1 MLLIFHTILFID
13 WWQFWKWLNRVCGY
27 DFRWTAAA
35 GRQRVCSRMYP
46 IPPSLPPLFLPLS
59 LPLPVIPTICCLQNK
74 SFIYCHFQDC
84 LYLSSDHYANHSRN
98 RGANYQT
105 IWRKLC
111 FSSFGSTFQTI
122 AIMFLSCGRVLH
134 KHSGAMWLTARFVSL
149 GRARKPAFICQSW
162 SLRSLYVP
170 FGILINSILLFMSSK
185 HLATCI
191 QTLEESWPQL
201 DLLNAW
207 RSFC

>member
-1 MLLIFHTILFID
+1 MTPIQQQQLVGSVFVA
-13 WWQFWKWLNRVCGY
+13 VCTP
-27 DFRWTAAA
+27 F
-35 GRQRVCSRMYP
+35 
-46 IPPSLPPLFLPLS
+46 LPPFLLLFSLLFPLS

-134 KHSGAMWLTARFVSL
+134 KQSSTLRAMVADSK
-149 GRARKPAFICQSW
+149 GCKPRMSQKTGFYLSVLEFEKPLC
-162 SLRSLYVP
+162 
-170 FGILINSILLFMSSK
+170 SI
-185 HLATCI
+185 
-191 QTLEESWPQL
+191 
-201 DLLNAW
+201 
-207 RSFC
+207 

>member
-1 MLLIFHTILFID
+1 MTPGEQQQLVGSVFAA
-13 WWQFWKWLNRVCGY
+13 VCTP
-27 DFRWTAAA
+27 F
-35 GRQRVCSRMYP
+35 
-46 IPPSLPPLFLPLS
+46 LPPFLLFSPLSFPLS
-59 LPLPVIPTICCLQNK
+59 LPLHVIPTICCLQNK

-111 FSSFGSTFQTI
+111 FSSFGSTFQTN
-122 AIMFLSCGRVLH
+122 AIMFLSCGCILH
-134 KHSGAMWLTARFVSL
+134 KHSRAMWLTARFVSL

-170 FGILINSILLFMSSK
+170 FGILIKSILLFMSSK
-185 HLATCI
+185 HLATGI
-191 QTLEESWPQL
+191 QTLEES
-201 DLLNAW
+201 
-207 RSFC
+207 